1 MMDIGLKLEQF
12 YKFGSFI
19 IQIKNFESNL
29 KLGLNFGSFDLI
41 PSPTPPPTQN
51 LYKSK
56 LVNVNSI
63 IYIISMH

>member
-41 PSPTPPPTQN
+41 PSPTPQN